1 MEESQSWNDLL
12 KDVFKTGVSTAVD
25 TFADPTSAYDPDP
38 NTQLRPAVERP
49 GQRDRPLDDTPGEPS
64 KAQQSAMMGGLT
76 TTQIAI
82 GGAGLALALGL
93 AVYLA
98 RA

>member
-25 TFADPTSAYDPDP
+25 TFTDPTSAYDPDP
-38 NTQLRPAVERP
+38 NTQVRPAVERP

-64 KAQQSAMMGGLT
+64 KAQQSAMMGGLS

>member
-1 MEESQSWNDLL
+1 MEDSQSWNDLL
-12 KDVFKTGVSTAVD
+12 QDVFKTGVNTAVD
-25 TFADPTSAYDPDP
+25 TFTDPTSAYDPDP

-64 KAQQSAMMGGLT
+64 KAQQNPMMGGFT

-98 RA
+98 RS

>member
-25 TFADPTSAYDPDP
+25 TFTEPTSAYDPDP

-49 GQRDRPLDDTPGEPS
+49 GQRNGPLDDTPGEPS
-64 KAQQSAMMGGLT
+64 KAQQNAMMGGFT
-76 TTQIAI
+76 TSQIAI

-93 AVYLA
+93 AIYLA
-98 RA
+98 RS

>member
-25 TFADPTSAYDPDP
+25 TFTDPTSAYDPDP
-38 NTQLRPAVERP
+38 NTPLRPAVERP
-49 GQRDRPLDDTPGEPS
+49 VQRDRPLDDTPGEPS
-64 KAQQSAMMGGLT
+64 KAQQNAMMGGLT

-93 AVYLA
+93 AVYLV
-98 RA
+98 RS

>member
-12 KDVFKTGVSTAVD
+12 KDVFKTGVGAAVD
-25 TFADPTSAYDPDP
+25 TFTEPTSAYDPDP
-38 NTQLRPAVERP
+38 NTQLRPAVERST
-49 GQRDRPLDDTPGEPS
+49 QRDGPLDDTPGETS
-64 KAQQSAMMGGLT
+64 KAQQNAMMGGFT

-98 RA
+98 RS